1 MKNDK
6 VLNIAIIEDDQ
17 FYATLLSS
25 LLTSKIKINV
35 STFYCGED
43 FLKVDMS
50 FFDIVVLDLNLDS
63 EGDLL
68 LSGRNML
75 RILDK
80 KSPDLKV
87 IVLTSEDEIQSA
99 IEVLKNGAVD
109 YIVKNENA
117 IDRLVASINSIKD
130 FNQISNN
137 IDQNTE
143 IEVKTRRSFILK
155 SGFLLVIVIISIL
168 MLSR

>member
-6 VLNIAIIEDDQ
+6 ILNIAIIEDDQ

-25 LLTSKIKINV
+25 LLTSKIDINV
-35 STFYCGED
+35 SMFSCGED
-43 FLKVDMS
+43 FLKEELS
-50 FFDIVVLDLNLDS
+50 LYDIVILDLNLESD
-63 EGDLL
+63 GDIQ

-80 KSPDLKV
+80 KSSDVKV

-109 YIVKNENA
+109 YVVKNEGA
-117 IDRLVASINSIKD
+117 IDRLVDSIKCIKD
-130 FNQISNN
+130 FNQINSS
-137 IDQNTE
+137 IGE
-143 IEVKTRRSFILK
+143 KSEKEKKARRSFILK
-155 SGFLLVIVIISIL
+155 SFLLVVIVVISYL